1 MTAEQF
7 RPETKH
13 ESIDAADLEGYYGS
27 RVSVTEGTQPQ
38 SNSRLVQ
45 AKPGGLDNPTS
56 GNFHR
61 STMKAYE
68 HPKLDHK
75 PYTTAHRPAHS
86 PSEPFDPQGLKAH
99 QERMLSDKQK
109 AKHRK
114 AK

>member
-1 MTAEQF
+1 MTAESF
-7 RPETKH
+7 RPEVKH
-13 ESIDAADLEGYYGS
+13 ESIDAKDLEGYYGS
-27 RVSVTEGTQPQ
+27 RVSVTEGTKPQ

-56 GNFHR
+56 GNIHR

-75 PYTTAHRPAHS
+75 PYTTAHRPEHS
-86 PSEPFDPQGLKAH
+86 PSEPLNLADLKAH